1 MQGTKYR
8 DRGDA
13 NGPNSAQVNADCKT
27 GAPLPSQTYD
37 RAKLTLSNIN
47 SQNVTLLTYLD
58 RQGRNEY
65 IALASRRK
73 LLMA

>member
-1 MQGTKYR
+1 MQETNNR
-8 DRGDA
+8 DRGVA
-13 NGPNSAQVNADCKT
+13 NGPNLVQVNANCKT
-27 GAPLPSQTYD
+27 GARLPSQTYD

-47 SQNVTLLTYLD
+47 SQDVTLLTYLD

-65 IALASRRK
+65 ITLASHRK